1 MRMQKTLKQRKSNT
15 SKHTT
20 TNHGVVTAQDLN
32 QDEQESAN
40 QLCNDLYAPLLV
52 VANLLGPSPW
62 QQNHI
67 QLELCNIEAT

>member
-52 VANLLGPSPW
+52 VAEPARPISL
-62 QQNHI
+62 
-67 QLELCNIEAT
+67 ATEPHPTGTLQH